1 MISRFQK
8 KNIVKSL
15 LSFPVVALMGP
26 RQVGKTTLAKELA
39 QECVRSVIYL
49 DLELSSDLNR
59 LQSPELY
66 LREHADSLIIIGRS

>member
-39 QECVRSVIYL
+39 QECGRSVIYL

-66 LREHADSLIIIGRS
+66 LREHADSSSSFNFR